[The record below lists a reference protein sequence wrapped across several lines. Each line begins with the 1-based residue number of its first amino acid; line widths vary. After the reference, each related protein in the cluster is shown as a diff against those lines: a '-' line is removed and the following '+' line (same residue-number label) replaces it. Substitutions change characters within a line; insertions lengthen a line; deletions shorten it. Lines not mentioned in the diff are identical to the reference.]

1 MKSSGAKWACMAALV
16 LTACYH
22 QVVDTGLPAGE
33 TRIARPWTST
43 FIYGLVPATPIDVR
57 SQCPEG
63 VAIVDTQMSFVNG
76 LVAFVTLGIY
86 TPLSVTVTCSGR
98 GTALGPS
105 VRELRAD
112 GISDDALASS
122 VNDAA
127 RLSRDSG
134 TPVALVWSVS
144 DVPLTR

>member
-1 MKSSGAKWACMAALV
+1 MKHSGAKWACMAALV

-33 TRIARPWTST
+33 TKIAKPWTST
-43 FIYGLVPATPIDVR
+43 FIFGLVPATPIDVR
-57 SQCPEG
+57 SQCPNG

-76 LVAFVTLGIY
+76 LVGVITFGIY

-98 GTALGPS
+98 GAAVGPS
-105 VRELRAD
+105 GREVRVDA
-112 GISDDALASS
+112 GTPDALAASIQ
-122 VNDAA
+122 DAA

-134 TPVALVWSVS
+134 QPVTLVWSAS
-144 DVPLTR
+144 DAPLTR